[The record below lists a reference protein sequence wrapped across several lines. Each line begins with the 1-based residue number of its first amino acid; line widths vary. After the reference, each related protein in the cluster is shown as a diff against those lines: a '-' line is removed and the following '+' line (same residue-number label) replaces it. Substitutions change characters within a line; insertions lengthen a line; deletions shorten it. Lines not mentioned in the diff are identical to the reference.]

1 VDDVDFQLAR
11 LTVDLFRPVPSAAL
25 RVLVE
30 PVRTGRRILTLQ
42 ASIVADG
49 VEVTR
54 GQALLLHRSDAPV
67 GSESFPPPPGPDGFE
82 TNTGLG
88 RRPAR
93 RENPTDVEA
102 PHRPFLPGF
111 HTTVETRWVSALG
124 ESPPT
129 VWMRIP
135 MPLVEGEET
144 TSAVRA
150 ATLSDFGNA
159 LANQV
164 GTGERAFGGAYINT
178 DISLYLTRDPIGE
191 WLCLR
196 ADHRQEAAGVGLV
209 ESVWYD
215 TVGRYARGVQAR
227 LANPR

>member
-1 VDDVDFQLAR
+1 M
-11 LTVDLFRPVPSAAL
+11 DLFRPVPATAL
-25 RVLVE
+25 RVQVE
-30 PVRTGRRILTLQ
+30 PVRTGRRILALQ

-54 GQALLLHRSDAPV
+54 GHALLLRRSDAPV
-67 GSESFPPPPGPDGFE
+67 GDEAFPPPPGPEGYE

-88 RRPAR
+88 RGPR
-93 RENPTDVEA
+93 RDEKPSDAEA
-102 PHRPFLPGF
+102 PTRRFLSGF
-111 HTTVETRWVSALG
+111 HTTVETRWVSAPG

-135 MPLVEGEET
+135 LPLVEGEEIT
-144 TSAVRA
+144 PAVRA

-164 GTGERAFGGAYINT
+164 GTGERPFGGAYINT
-178 DISLYLTRDPIGE
+178 DISLYLARNPVGE

-196 ADHRQEAAGVGLV
+196 ADHRQEADGVGLV
-209 ESVWYD
+209 ESIWYD
-215 TVGRYARGVQAR
+215 VTGRYARAVQAR